1 MKLNINSV
9 NFEIAERLEKYI
21 KKKTRRYERLLPS
34 EEVIME
40 LRLTVI
46 KPETN
51 LNKQTQIR
59 ILGNGPEL
67 FAEKT
72 CDTFEQGIDLCLE
85 ALDKQLEKLKQR

>member
-9 NFEIAERLEKYI
+9 NFEIAERLKKYI
-21 KKKTRRYERLLPS
+21 EKKTRRYERLLPS

>member
-21 KKKTRRYERLLPS
+21 EKKTRRYERLLPS

>member
-1 MKLNINSV
+1 MKLNINSI

-21 KKKTRRYERLLPS
+21 EKKTRRYERLLPS

>member
-1 MKLNINSV
+1 MKLTVNAV

-21 KKKTRRYERLLPS
+21 EKKTRRYERLLAGDS
-34 EEVIME
+34 AEME

-51 LNKQTQIR
+51 LNKQAQIR
-59 ILGNGPEL
+59 ILGNGADL

-72 CDTFEQGIDLCLE
+72 CDSFEQAIDLALE
-85 ALDKQLEKLKQR
+85 ALDRQLEKQKER

>member
-1 MKLNINSV
+1 MKTMINAV
-9 NFEIAERLEKYI
+9 NFEIAEHLEKYI
-21 KKKTRRYERLLPS
+21 DKKTRKYEKMLNNAGA
-34 EEVIME
+34 VMD
-40 LRLTVI
+40 LRLTVV

-59 ILGNGPEL
+59 VIGNGPEM

-85 ALDKQLEKLKQR
+85 AIDKQIEKMKDR

>member
-1 MKLNINSV
+1 MINAV
-9 NFEIAERLEKYI
+9 NFEIAEHLEKYI
-21 KKKTRRYERLLPS
+21 DKKTRKYEKMLNNAGA
-34 EEVIME
+34 VMD
-40 LRLTVI
+40 LRLTVV

-59 ILGNGPEL
+59 VIGNGPEM

-85 ALDKQLEKLKQR
+85 AIDKQIEKMKDR

>member
-1 MKLNINSV
+1 MKLTVNAV

-21 KKKTRRYERLLPS
+21 AKKTARYAKMLNNPS
-34 EEVIME
+34 AEMNI
-40 LRLTVI
+40 RLTVI

-59 ILGNGPEL
+59 VLGNGPEM

-72 CDTFEQGIDLCLE
+72 CDSFEQGIDLCLE
-85 ALDKQLEKLKQR
+85 ALDKQIEKLKER

>member
-1 MKLNINSV
+1 MTLTVNPV

-21 KKKTRRYERLLPS
+21 AKKTARYAKMLNNPS
-34 EEVIME
+34 AEMNI
-40 LRLTVI
+40 RLTVV

-59 ILGNGPEL
+59 VLGNGPEM

-72 CDTFEQGIDLCLE
+72 CDSFEQGIDLCLE
-85 ALDKQLEKLKQR
+85 ALDKQIEKLKER

>member
-1 MKLNINSV
+1 MKLTVNPV

-21 KKKTRRYERLLPS
+21 NKKTARYEKLLTNPGA
-34 EEVIME
+34 EME
-40 LRLTVI
+40 IRMTVV

-59 ILGNGPEL
+59 VLGNGPEM

-85 ALDKQLEKLKQR
+85 ALDKQIEKRKP

>member
-1 MKLNINSV
+1 MTLTVNPV

-21 KKKTRRYERLLPS
+21 AKKTARYVKMLNNPS
-34 EEVIME
+34 AEMNI
-40 LRLTVI
+40 RLTVI

-59 ILGNGPEL
+59 VLGNGPEM

-72 CDTFEQGIDLCLE
+72 CDSFEQGIDLCLE
-85 ALDKQLEKLKQR
+85 ALDKQIEKLKER

>member
-1 MKLNINSV
+1 MTLTVNPV

-21 KKKTRRYERLLPS
+21 AKKTARYAKMLNNPS
-34 EEVIME
+34 AEMNI
-40 LRLTVI
+40 RLTVI

-59 ILGNGPEL
+59 VLGNGPEM

-72 CDTFEQGIDLCLE
+72 CDSFEQGIDLCLE
-85 ALDKQLEKLKQR
+85 ALDKQIEKLKER

>member
-21 KKKTRRYERLLPS
+21 EKKTRRYERLLPS

-72 CDTFEQGIDLCLE
+72 CDTFEQGIDLCLD

>member
-1 MKLNINSV
+1 MKLNVNPV
-9 NFEIAERLEKYI
+9 NFEIAERLEQYI
-21 KKKTRRYERLLPS
+21 AKKTHRYEKILNNPGA
-34 EEVIME
+34 EME
-40 LRLTVI
+40 LRLTLV

-59 ILGNGPEL
+59 ILGNGPEM

-85 ALDKQLEKLKQR
+85 ALDRQIEKLKDK

>member
-1 MKLNINSV
+1 MKLSIKPV

-21 KKKTRRYERLLPS
+21 NKKTTRYEKILNNAS
-34 EEVIME
+34 AEME
-40 LRLTVI
+40 IRLTVV

-59 ILGNGPEL
+59 IMGNGPEMY
-67 FAEKT
+67 AEKI

-85 ALDKQLEKLKQR
+85 ALDRQIEKLKDR